1 MKIFDLSHTL
11 DDKIPVY
18 PGTPLP
24 VIKKYATIAK
34 DGFNE
39 THFCL
44 TSHTGTHIDAPYH
57 MIERGEKLDHMPL
70 NTFTGKALVINVPG
84 KEHFIQKEMILNAG
98 NTLKNVDFLLFYTGW
113 SKFWGSRE
121 YFKDYPVLSS
131 HALELLLSMNLK
143 GVGFDTVSVDEMDSV
158 DYKIH
163 FALLR
168 KGIIIIENLNI
179 PNELPSKGDF
189 FCFPL
194 SYKDADGSPVRAVF
208 II

>member
-1 MKIFDLSHTL
+1 MKIFDLSYTL
-11 DDKIPVY
+11 DDNTPVY
-18 PGTPLP
+18 PGTPIP
-24 VIKKYATIAK
+24 VFKKFATIDK
-34 DGFNE
+34 NGFNE

-57 MIERGEKLDHMPL
+57 MIEHGEKLDQIPL
-70 NTFTGKALVINVPG
+70 EAFTGKALVINVPDNE
-84 KEHFIQKEMILNAG
+84 KFIQKEMILNAG
-98 NTLKNVDFLLFYTGW
+98 DALLNVDFLIFNTGW
-113 SKFWGSRE
+113 SKFWGSRK
-121 YFKDYPVLSS
+121 YFNDFPVLSS

-163 FALLR
+163 FTLLK

-179 PNELPSKGDF
+179 PDDIPSTGDF